1 MATKLMQFKLG
12 NIVATPG
19 ALAALETNGQN
30 ALEFI
35 ATHASGNW
43 GNVGPEDWEANNQA
57 LENGSRILSS
67 YRLKDDT
74 KLWIITE
81 AMDDDGN
88 RSATT
93 LLLPDEY

>member
-19 ALAALETNGQN
+19 ALAALESNDQN
-30 ALEFI
+30 AMIFLSKHI
-35 ATHASGNW
+35 SGNW
-43 GNVGPEDWEANNQA
+43 GDVCPEDWEANNQA

-67 YRLKDDT
+67 YHLKDDT

-81 AMDDDGN
+81 AMDDAGN